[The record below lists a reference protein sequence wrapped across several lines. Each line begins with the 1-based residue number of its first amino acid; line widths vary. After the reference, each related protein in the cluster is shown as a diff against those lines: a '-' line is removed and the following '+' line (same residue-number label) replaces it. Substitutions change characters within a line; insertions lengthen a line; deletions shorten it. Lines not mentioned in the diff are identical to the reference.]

1 MVYYSWMMNI
11 FFQNLFSL
19 FSHLSLTF
27 FYVYKYDND
36 VDDGDNEK
44 IFSAMMMMRWCDD
57 DNDEDNCD
65 DNDDLYIIIGRAGR
79 TGESV
84 TFFTENDIPN
94 LRSIANVMKL
104 SGCDVPDWM
113 LSIKPVCILYLSY
126 LLFMFLSS

>member
-1 MVYYSWMMNI
+1 
-11 FFQNLFSL
+11 
-19 FSHLSLTF
+19 
-27 FYVYKYDND
+27 
-36 VDDGDNEK
+36 
-44 IFSAMMMMRWCDD
+44 MMMRWCDD
-57 DNDEDNCD
+57 DNDDDNCD

-113 LSIKPVCILYLSY
+113 LSIKPVCI
-126 LLFMFLSS
+126 